1 MTRTALAAILLSLTG
16 LTSAY
21 ADPYLIFALGQ
32 ANGDLVDKP
41 GLWRHEGTPYTT
53 DLQDLAWKA
62 GLGMRFETGVFIEA
76 GVLDPG
82 ESFGVQSKFVT
93 DAHYDPQAMRCKKDC
108 HKQSALGLNNNMIGG
123 ELVMGY
129 QHEFFGFFRPYSKVG
144 VAGFTHEHSGTYTP
158 YKGKPIAFDPEH
170 DLDQN
175 FSGMVL
181 AVAFGGGVCAPA
193 AKVEICGDVTR
204 YHYVATT
211 ANPLTE
217 GLTIGTAYLKVP
229 LKGWW

>member
-62 GLGMRFETGVFIEA
+62 GLGLRFETGVFIEA

-93 DAHYDPQAMRCKKDC
+93 DANYDPQPCAARRIAT
-108 HKQSALGLNNNMIGG
+108 SN
-123 ELVMGY
+123 
-129 QHEFFGFFRPYSKVG
+129 RPWAS
-144 VAGFTHEHSGTYTP
+144 
-158 YKGKPIAFDPEH
+158 I
-170 DLDQN
+170 
-175 FSGMVL
+175 
-181 AVAFGGGVCAPA
+181 
-193 AKVEICGDVTR
+193 
-204 YHYVATT
+204 TT
-211 ANPLTE
+211 
-217 GLTIGTAYLKVP
+217 
-229 LKGWW
+229 